1 MKFLLI
7 LITIVTA
14 SGTAFAGD
22 DSCQVNLLKPK
33 INPSVI
39 AEEDSQPAKLTV
51 AEARLRLQQTRQDQQ
66 RTEEESQDTAQVD
79 NAQVDGEE
87 APAEAE
93 ENKKSSRL
101 GGIFDILLPSKLR
114 NPVK

>member
-33 INPSVI
+33 INASVI
-39 AEEDSQPAKLTV
+39 AEEDSQPARITV
-51 AEARLRLQQTRQDQQ
+51 AEARLRLQHTRKDQQ
-66 RTEEESQDTAQVD
+66 LIEEESQDTAQVD
-79 NAQVDGEE
+79 SSQVDSEE
-87 APAEAE
+87 SSADAE
-93 ENKKSSRL
+93 EDKKTSRL